1 MLGRRRAECTTGRSG
16 VTVKAPNF
24 QFAAFIL
31 HIPQRSLPQL
41 CYSPPGLFESVRLLP
56 CECLRVSLRRG
67 RAVVVPRDVY
77 YTSTDEQL

>member
-41 CYSPPGLFESVRLLP
+41 CYSPPGLFESVRLL
-56 CECLRVSLRRG
+56 RVFASVSPTGSRRC
-67 RAVVVPRDVY
+67 RA
-77 YTSTDEQL
+77 T